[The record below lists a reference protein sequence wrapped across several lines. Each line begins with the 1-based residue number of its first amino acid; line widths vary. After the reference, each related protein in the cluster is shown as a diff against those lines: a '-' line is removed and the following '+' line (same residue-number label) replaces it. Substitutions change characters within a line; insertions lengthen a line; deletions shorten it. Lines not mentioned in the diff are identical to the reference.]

1 MLEAWAAGTPVV
13 MTSLATNGL
22 YAGDRFADLIK
33 DRPEAF
39 ADRVTRLLTDE
50 GYRKYWS
57 EQARDAA
64 RVQSWSSVA
73 DSVSTLL
80 ESVREQS

>member
-1 MLEAWAAGTPVV
+1 

-22 YAGDRFADLIK
+22 YAGDRFADLVRDK
-33 DRPEAF
+33 PDEF
-39 ADRVTRLLTDE
+39 ADRVARLLADE
-50 GYRKYWS
+50 GYRRYWS

-80 ESVREQS
+80 ESVREHN